1 MSSAAR
7 TAPVMLPTSL
17 PLFLFRIVL
26 RYISHKM
33 YRLNHPQVPSL
44 GAQSPSTLLGSRP
57 HLRLRDSSPS
67 QTETLPP
74 MRRTSPAPP
83 PAPAPPFYLLI
94 LWTFRFP
101 GARLSRLVHSLSFR
115 VWVTSLSVR
124 SSRFTFAV
132 TCVRLPFLLKVASY
146 SFVWRDRIVRVHSPV
161 RVPLG
166 CWHPLGH
173 PG

>member
-44 GAQSPSTLLGSRP
+44 VAKSPSTLLGSRP

-74 MRRTSPAPP
+74 HEMHLSSPSPS
-83 PAPAPPFYLLI
+83 
-94 LWTFRFP
+94 P
-101 GARLSRLVHSLSFR
+101 GAPILPSDPVDFLIPG
-115 VWVTSLSVR
+115 
-124 SSRFTFAV
+124 SS
-132 TCVRLPFLLKVASY
+132 PK
-146 SFVWRDRIVRVHSPV
+146 
-161 RVPLG
+161 
-166 CWHPLGH
+166 
-173 PG
+173 